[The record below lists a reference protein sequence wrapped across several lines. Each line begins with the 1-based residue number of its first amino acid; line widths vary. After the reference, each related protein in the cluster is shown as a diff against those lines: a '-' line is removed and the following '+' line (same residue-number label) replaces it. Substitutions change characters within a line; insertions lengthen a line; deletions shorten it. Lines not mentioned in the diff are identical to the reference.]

1 MKQNYKFLSIYPL
14 SAILTPFPLITF
26 TTEEITGCANEA
38 TKGPNKG
45 PRKPPSFFCYFIF
58 YCFSNSINQIHL
70 NLLMILIISF
80 FSPFKINKINLFP
93 ALTASFPLFFLSNLF
108 IAFEVKLL
116 TNPAKFCLAKGK
128 AMFFSAFFLN

>member
-80 FSPFKINKINLFP
+80 FSPFKINKINLFS
-93 ALTASFPLFFLSNLF
+93 ALTASFPLFFFQIYLLHLKLSC
-108 IAFEVKLL
+108 LL
-116 TNPAKFCLAKGK
+116 IQ
-128 AMFFSAFFLN
+128 LNFVWLKE